1 MSKGAPRLGFKKKT
15 SPEFY
20 KLTPINWRRSVKFGT
35 PYFKKRLLLLQDNF
49 LGVNQM
55 VRSII
60 NFDEVNSLTA
70 PGVERNHVLLG
81 IHGATKHLLT
91 QGIENFDGPTR
102 YIR

>member
-1 MSKGAPRLGFKKKT
+1 MSKGASRLGFKKYM

-20 KLTPINWRRSVKFGT
+20 KLTPINWTRSVKFGT

-49 LGVNQM
+49 FGIHQV

-60 NFDEVNSLTA
+60 NFDEVNPLTA
-70 PGVERNHVLLG
+70 PVVERNHVLLG
-81 IHGATKHLLT
+81 IHGATKYFLT

-102 YIR
+102 HIR